1 MSIEIENMNVWQRF
15 HGVMSDISY
24 IKKEREV
31 TQGARFKYVGHDEV
45 AAKIHVALVKWRLV
59 LQTVTSGDIED
70 GPHEFRNAKG
80 SRFERRCEVH
90 VTLRFVNIDKPEEV
104 IEMGPFVAASFDS
117 SDKASGKAYS
127 YAMKTALLKAFV
139 LESGERDNEDAE
151 PMEPVSPQ
159 AQDRL
164 GGFLNHAEGLINQAY
179 QFMESPGD
187 EEIVAFAQEKI
198 REARGSL
205 EQAKRLANEVGMAP
219 DSELGKKYQELS
231 RRSDPEVLKEKFG

>member
-164 GGFLNHAEGLINQAY
+164 GGFLNHAEGLSTRRISSWSRLGTKRS
-179 QFMESPGD
+179 SPS
-187 EEIVAFAQEKI
+187 
-198 REARGSL
+198 RR
-205 EQAKRLANEVGMAP
+205 RR
-219 DSELGKKYQELS
+219 SERPAALSS
-231 RRSDPEVLKEKFG
+231 RRSVWPTRWGWPPTPSWARSTRSSLAGATPRC